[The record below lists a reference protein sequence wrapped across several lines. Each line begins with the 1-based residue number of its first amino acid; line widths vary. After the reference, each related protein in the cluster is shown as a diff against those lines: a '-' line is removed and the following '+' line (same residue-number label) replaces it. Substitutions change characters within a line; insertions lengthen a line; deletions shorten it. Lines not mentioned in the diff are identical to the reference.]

1 MVELINDWI
10 ATWGAPAI
18 GFLMFVENVFPPIP
32 SEVVMPVAGLAA
44 ARGELSVV
52 AVIVYGTAGSVAG
65 ATLWFAAG
73 LALGA
78 DRIRRFCARHGHWL
92 TIKPEDVDSAQ
103 AWFRRWGHLAVLF
116 GRMVPGVRTLISV
129 PAGVA
134 GMGWIPFLL
143 YTTIGSLIWVSG
155 LTMAGHWLGERQH
168 LLTDSLSAVGNLVIA
183 ALVAWYLWRVF
194 TLRRRRDAGEK

>member
-73 LALGA
+73 LALGG

-168 LLTDSLSAVGNLVIA
+168 LLTDSLSVVGNLVIA

-194 TLRRRRDAGEK
+194 TLRRRRDAGEE